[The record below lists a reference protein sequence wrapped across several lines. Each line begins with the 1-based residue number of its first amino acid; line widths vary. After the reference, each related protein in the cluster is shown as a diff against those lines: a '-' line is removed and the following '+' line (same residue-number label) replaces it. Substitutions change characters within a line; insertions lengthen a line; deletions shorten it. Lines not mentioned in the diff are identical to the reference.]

1 MGLGFL
7 GEQVTISGSR
17 QPPPHSGQSQGDR
30 WHPSLLR
37 TPTPVCRIC
46 RLCLLPTCHSGRFLG
61 PLSLGL
67 ASSFPLFHLN
77 HLLFPSTSP
86 PPPAP
91 LTESHLPSQGGPST
105 LFQSLSTVPLDT
117 MPGISGQQWKD
128 VAFSSNST
136 TKRLWPW
143 ALSHPSIGGLSA
155 APHLPQLGFTKRF
168 LTLPALEGQAPSGT
182 NQVGASA
189 SQLDSPTRHIRAKLS
204 PESQEGGEGPLV

>member
-1 MGLGFL
+1 M
-7 GEQVTISGSR
+7 TISGSG

-61 PLSLGL
+61 PPSLWL

-86 PPPAP
+86 PPHPP
-91 LTESHLPSQGGPST
+91 TPTHREPSSKPGRPFHPFS
-105 LFQSLSTVPLDT
+105 VPVHCPPDT
-117 MPGISGQQWKD
+117 MPGISGQQWED
-128 VAFSSNST
+128 VAFSSKST
-136 TKRLWPW
+136 TKGLWPW

-155 APHLPQLGFTKRF
+155 PPHHLPQLGFTKQF
-168 LTLPALEGQAPSGT
+168 LTQLWKARHLQAQIRGGSISFPVGQPHKTHPGQT
-182 NQVGASA
+182 
-189 SQLDSPTRHIRAKLS
+189 
-204 PESQEGGEGPLV
+204 

>member
-1 MGLGFL
+1 MGLGFP
-7 GEQVTISGSR
+7 GEQVTISGSG

-61 PLSLGL
+61 PPSLWL

-86 PPPAP
+86 HPP

-105 LFQSLSTVPLDT
+105 LFQSLSTVPLT
-117 MPGISGQQWKD
+117 PCLGFQGSSGKTWLLVPTQPLR
-128 VAFSSNST
+128 VCGLGHCLT
-136 TKRLWPW
+136 
-143 ALSHPSIGGLSA
+143 HPLEA
-155 APHLPQLGFTKRF
+155 CPRHPPQLGFTKQF
-168 LTLPALEGQAPSGT
+168 LTQLWKARHLQAQIRGGSISFPVGQPHKTHPGQT
-182 NQVGASA
+182 VLNPRRVGWGHWYK
-189 SQLDSPTRHIRAKLS
+189 QFTK
-204 PESQEGGEGPLV
+204 